1 MMRCLERTE
10 IVVVGA
16 GPSGATTALLL
27 ARAGHAVTV
36 FDRARFPRDKACG
49 EGLMPPGVRVL
60 RDLDLLA
67 PVLDTGAQQLHG
79 VEYTHPGGWPTAYAP
94 FGPSPL
100 GGEPWGLGVRRTT
113 FDEVLVGALR
123 REALVTMHEDE
134 GVTGLLGDTEGRIA
148 GVTTAR
154 RELRADVVVA
164 ADGLH
169 SRVRRWAGL
178 STPSRA
184 KGRYG
189 LAGHWHLDM
198 RGRRAI
204 VVTLAGDHE
213 WYQAP
218 VGPETLLVSVLATR
232 QKLGRIA
239 GAYET
244 AARHAVPALEGAEL
258 VAGPLAAGQFR
269 QRARTVARDGLFL
282 VGDAAGY
289 DDPTTGEGL
298 AIGLQ
303 LAQQLASLVG
313 QLLRREISAD
323 TAARRYRID
332 HMQLWRDRRRV
343 ISLALLMARTQW
355 LSRRAVA
362 RAAKDPSTLSKLL
375 AINCGYN
382 SFRDLSPRD
391 WLALTGF

>member
-1 MMRCLERTE
+1 MSSVERTE
-10 IVVVGA
+10 IAVVGA

-27 ARAGHAVTV
+27 ARAGHEVTV

-60 RDLDLLA
+60 RDLNLLV
-67 PVLDTGAQQLHG
+67 PVLDTGARQLHG
-79 VEYTHPGGWPTAYAP
+79 VEYTHPEGHPTAYAP
-94 FGPSPL
+94 FTIPPQ

-113 FDEVLVGALR
+113 FDGVLVDALR
-123 REALVTMHEDE
+123 REGLVAVREDE
-134 GVTGLLGDTEGRIA
+134 GVTGLLRDTGGRIA

-178 STPSRA
+178 STPARA
-184 KGRYG
+184 NGRYG
-189 LAGHWHLDM
+189 LAGHWHLDV
-198 RGRRAI
+198 RDRRAI

-218 VGPETLLVSVLATR
+218 VGPETLLVSVLAHR

-244 AARHAVPALEGAEL
+244 AARDAVPAVKYARL

-269 QRARTVARDGLFL
+269 QRARTVAQDGLFL

-298 AIGLQ
+298 AIGLRLAEQ
-303 LAQQLASLVG
+303 LARHVG
-313 QLLRREISAD
+313 DYLRKKISAE
-323 TAARRYRID
+323 TAARRYRHD
-332 HMQLWRDRRRV
+332 HARLWRDRRRLT
-343 ISLALLMARTQW
+343 SLALLMARTPW

-362 RAAKDPSTLSKLL
+362 HAADDASTLSKLL
-375 AINCGYN
+375 AINCDYQG
-382 SFRDLSPRD
+382 FRDLSPRD
-391 WLALTGF
+391 WLALAGF

>member
-1 MMRCLERTE
+1 MSSVERTE
-10 IVVVGA
+10 IAVVGA

-60 RDLDLLA
+60 RDLDLLV

-79 VEYTHPGGWPTAYAP
+79 VEYTHPEGWPTAYAP
-94 FGPSPL
+94 FGPPPL

-113 FDEVLVGALR
+113 FDEVLVDALR
-123 REALVTMHEDE
+123 REALVAIHEDE
-134 GVTGLLGDTEGRIA
+134 GVTGLLRDAEGRIV

-184 KGRYG
+184 NGRYG
-189 LAGHWHLDM
+189 LAGHWHLDV
-198 RGRRAI
+198 RERRAI
-204 VVTLAGDHE
+204 VVTRAGDHE

-218 VGPETLLVSVLATR
+218 VGPETLLVSVLANR

-239 GAYET
+239 AVYET
-244 AARHAVPALEGAEL
+244 AAREAVPALEDAEL

-282 VGDAAGY
+282 AGDAAGY

-303 LAQQLASLVG
+303 LAQKLAAHIG
-313 QLLRREISAD
+313 QLLRRDISAD
-323 TAARRYRID
+323 TAARRYRLD

-343 ISLALLMARTQW
+343 ISLALLMARTPW

-362 RAAKDPSTLSKLL
+362 RAAEDPSTLSKLL
-375 AINCGYN
+375 AINCGYQ